1 MFCPHCN
8 RDIADYSNF
17 CYFCGA
23 RQRTNPPSAGKRLMR
38 SPTDVKIAGVCAGMA
53 DYFGMDATVVR
64 LIWALV
70 AVAVCIVPA
79 IFAYIV
85 AWIIM
90 PIAPFP
96 VGAAAGAP
104 QAPASGPA
112 VG

>member
-1 MFCPHCN
+1 MLCPHCN

-38 SPTDVKIAGVCAGMA
+38 SATDVKIAGVCGGMA
-53 DYFGMDATVVR
+53 DYFGMDPTVVR

-70 AVAVCIVPA
+70 GVAVCIVPA
-79 IFAYIV
+79 VFAYIL

-90 PIAPFP
+90 PVAPWP
-96 VGAAAGAP
+96 APAGAGAP
-104 QAPASGPA
+104 QSPAAGSA
-112 VG
+112 